1 MHKNVSENNYFGH
14 VAVPSEV
21 TKVLESNQYQKSD
34 KSLSVIY
41 TDLECLKEKTD
52 WRKNDSQNL
61 FKRKVSEYIPL
72 SFSIFTISW
81 FRSIEKK
88 HEVYKGKDCMKNFC
102 NSLRKDVMKITNFNK
117 SINHMK
123 M

>member
-1 MHKNVSENNYFGH
+1 MHKNVCENNYFGH

-21 TKVLESNQYQKSD
+21 TEILESNQYQKSD

-102 NSLRKDVMKITNFNK
+102 NSLRKDVMKITNFK
-117 SINHMK
+117 KWSY
-123 M
+123 